1 MGKTKKAN
9 GHGIHGR
16 TRKNIKYV
24 KNMDQ
29 SREGLMMLEQER
41 TSYLIRGCVFE
52 VYKQL
57 GCGFLEKV
65 YERAL
70 LRELFL
76 HGLHAKTQV
85 PFEVHYKGVVVGEYF
100 ADMVVEDSVI
110 LELKAQQQLPRECES
125 QLLNYLK
132 ASGLRLGFL
141 INFVFPRARIKRV
154 IL

>member
-1 MGKTKKAN
+1 
-9 GHGIHGR
+9 
-16 TRKNIKYV
+16 
-24 KNMDQ
+24 
-29 SREGLMMLEQER
+29 MMLEHER

-57 GCGFLEKV
+57 GCGYLEKV

-70 LRELFL
+70 LRELSL

-100 ADMVVEDSVI
+100 ADMVVEHSVI
-110 LELKAQQQLPRECES
+110 LELKAQQLLPRESES

-141 INFVFPRARIKRV
+141 INFAFPRARIKRI

>member
-1 MGKTKKAN
+1 
-9 GHGIHGR
+9 
-16 TRKNIKYV
+16 
-24 KNMDQ
+24 MDQ
-29 SREGLMMLEQER
+29 SREGLMMLEHER

-57 GCGFLEKV
+57 GCGYLEKV

-154 IL
+154 VL

>member
-1 MGKTKKAN
+1 MT
-9 GHGIHGR
+9 
-16 TRKNIKYV
+16 
-24 KNMDQ
+24 
-29 SREGLMMLEQER
+29 LEHER

-57 GCGFLEKV
+57 GCGYLEKV

-70 LRELFL
+70 LRELSL
-76 HGLHAKTQV
+76 HGLHAKSQV
-85 PFEVHYKGVVVGEYF
+85 PLEVRYKGVVVGEYF
-100 ADMVVEDSVI
+100 ADMVVDHSII
-110 LELKAQQQLPRECES
+110 LELKAQQLLPRESEA

-132 ASGLRLGFL
+132 ASGLHLGFL

>member
-1 MGKTKKAN
+1 
-9 GHGIHGR
+9 
-16 TRKNIKYV
+16 
-24 KNMDQ
+24 MDQ

-110 LELKAQQQLPRECES
+110 LELKAQQQLPRESES

-141 INFVFPRARIKRV
+141 INFAFPRARIKRV

>member
-1 MGKTKKAN
+1 
-9 GHGIHGR
+9 
-16 TRKNIKYV
+16 
-24 KNMDQ
+24 
-29 SREGLMMLEQER
+29 MMLEHER